1 MAVVHSGAT
10 LTPHFRDFLPRWLA
24 RQSWYAGTDVPE
36 LSAVG
41 FFRLEDPAGEV
52 GMETHLVSDGA
63 LVYQIPMTYRGEPL
77 SGPGAGAGLITT
89 AEHSVLGT
97 RWIYDAALDPVWIAQ
112 VVCLVREEGVCE
124 PSSKRGAAGPAEAR
138 GCRFVPP
145 GRLDGKVTVDVVRV
159 LSVAGAEPAPGLLGA
174 LVGTW
179 RPEGP
184 DGPVSTGCLV
194 ALRG

>member
-1 MAVVHSGAT
+1 MGVVHPGAT
-10 LTPHFRDFLPRWLA
+10 LRPRFRDFLPRWLA
-24 RQSWYAGTDVPE
+24 HQSWYAGTNVPE

-41 FFRLEDPAGEV
+41 FFRIEDPDGEV

-112 VVCLVREEGVCE
+112 VARLVREEGVCE

-138 GCRFVPP
+138 GCRLVPP

-159 LSVAGAEPAPGLLGA
+159 LSVAGAEPAPGLLGT

-184 DGPVSTGCLV
+184 DGPVTTGCLV
-194 ALRG
+194 ALGG